1 MSMRLDRSD
10 FQKKMKS
17 FEKKHPK
24 IIERILLKTGDQ
36 VVIDAKEIPPKA
48 PLDEGQLRSEVVV
61 QALNE
66 FLVMIW
72 FMVVY
77 AALHHEADPPFNW
90 KEKGAG
96 AKYLENKFLRFAK
109 KYGQLMASLH
119 QAEVDRA

>member
-10 FQKKMKS
+10 FQQKMKS
-17 FEKKHPK
+17 FKLKHPK

-36 VVIDAKEIPPKA
+36 VVIDTKEIPPKA

-61 QALNE
+61 KALNE

-77 AALHHEADPPFNW
+77 AARHHEADPPFNW

-96 AKYLENKFLRFAK
+96 AKYLESKFLRFAE
-109 KYGQLMASLH
+109 KYGQLMAALH
-119 QAEVDRA
+119 RAEVDRA